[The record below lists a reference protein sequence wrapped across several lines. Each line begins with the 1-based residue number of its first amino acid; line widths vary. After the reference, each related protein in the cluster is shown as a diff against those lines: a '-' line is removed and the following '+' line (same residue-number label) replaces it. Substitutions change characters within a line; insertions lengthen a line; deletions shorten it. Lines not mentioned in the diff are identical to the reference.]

1 MAGDF
6 HGTEIRQ
13 IFIVI
18 EGEKSFGLRLTLD
31 VYFYKIQK
39 FLREGRGKTGY
50 KRVTKRGRRD
60 FGFWVGKV
68 LRALGETESGGQSV
82 GNCEGENTRPRV
94 FRAAPTLP
102 GGWKQGSVLRWDL
115 TSSHPAVPA
124 GFRRGRRKRHAMARA
139 LPSNAARA
147 AFSHHFQIHPDAL
160 GDLQKSRDRCLVLSK
175 ISIEGWHM
183 EPSFFLLPLNVS
195 K

>member
-50 KRVTKRGRRD
+50 KRVTNVGGEILD
-60 FGFWVGKV
+60 FGLEKCFVRWVRLKV
-68 LRALGETESGGQSV
+68 VGRASATATGRTRAHACSGL
-82 GNCEGENTRPRV
+82 RPRCPAAGNKV
-94 FRAAPTLP
+94 RYCVGILRRAIP
-102 GGWKQGSVLRWDL
+102 QS
-115 TSSHPAVPA
+115 PA

-183 EPSFFLLPLNVS
+183 GPSFFLLPLNVS
-195 K
+195 R

>member
-1 MAGDF
+1 M
-6 HGTEIRQ
+6 
-13 IFIVI
+13 
-18 EGEKSFGLRLTLD
+18 RLTLD
-31 VYFYKIQK
+31 VYFHKIQK

-60 FGFWVGKV
+60 FRFWVGKV

-115 TSSHPAVPA
+115 TSSHPAVSGRFPA
-124 GFRRGRRKRHAMARA
+124 GAPETARDGACAPLECCSRSFFPPLSDTRRCAWR
-139 LPSNAARA
+139 
-147 AFSHHFQIHPDAL
+147 FT
-160 GDLQKSRDRCLVLSK
+160 K
-175 ISIEGWHM
+175 ISRSLSSIE
-183 EPSFFLLPLNVS
+183 
-195 K
+195 